1 MRGAVALLV
10 FLFCLFGAWA
20 KGESGEGIDQNTPF
34 LTLDHLWDEIKILKT
49 TLDTTIRRVDRVE
62 KNNEALKDRLSSR
75 ERQVAEL
82 EKENAGQSVELSALE
97 TRATA
102 NENQVEELKKEN
114 ADQAAE
120 LSALGAR
127 VTGSETQVEKLKKEN
142 AALETRVTTNERQVV
157 ELKEE
162 NAAQAAKVLVLE
174 TRVTDSKSQVEEVK
188 KENAAQAAE
197 LSSLGTRVTASE
209 TQVVE
214 LKKANAGLDNRVTIS
229 ESKLEELKRII
240 ADRTN
245 VAFSVGLTNSG
256 FVGPFNSGKTLVYKK
271 VFTNI
276 DNAYDTTSGIF
287 RAPVKGVYYFR
298 FTAMGRKS
306 NQKFG
311 VYLTKNG
318 HLLLHNVQDNF
329 NGSYQYISGAL
340 ILQLEKGDRVYMELP
355 RGYGLFDDSS
365 NHNIFSGFLLFPTN
379 PAMVLHH

>member
-62 KNNEALKDRLSSR
+62 KNNEVLDAKLKASKIKLEELTNTTAALKDRLSSR

-102 NENQVEELKKEN
+102 NENQVEE
-114 ADQAAE
+114 
-120 LSALGAR
+120 
-127 VTGSETQVEKLKKEN
+127 LKKEN

>member
-62 KNNEALKDRLSSR
+62 KNNEVLDAKLKASKIKLEELTNTTAALKDRLSSR

-127 VTGSETQVEKLKKEN
+127 VTGSETQVEKL
-142 AALETRVTTNERQVV
+142 
-157 ELKEE
+157 
-162 NAAQAAKVLVLE
+162 
-174 TRVTDSKSQVEEVK
+174 K